1 MIGSTGG
8 DKKEDEKEPEA
19 DGEGRGVSTRSQR
32 EIVNETIRKL
42 HQKREEI
49 LARQGMTVENDT
61 LTDGWG
67 LTDQVEDS
75 DEGEDDS
82 DEDEDE
88 EPLILQLLESMFAR
102 KKTVQESMEMQQE
115 IDIERIRQEFRTL
128 RMAERVKQADQ
139 KRSRQFQK
147 RMQKCE
153 RLNRLIQADNE
164 ENTGSIFEKPDPHTR
179 DNPFF
184 LSLKAQ
190 QIER

>member
-8 DKKEDEKEPEA
+8 DKKEDEKEPEVDA
-19 DGEGRGVSTRSQR
+19 EGRVVTTRSQR

-75 DEGEDDS
+75 DEGEEDS
-82 DEDEDE
+82 DDDDDE

-102 KKTVQESMEMQQE
+102 KKTVQESMEMQKE
-115 IDIERIRQEFRTL
+115 INLERIRQEFRTL

-139 KRSRQFQK
+139 KRSRKFHR
-147 RMQKCE
+147 RMLRCE
-153 RLNRLIQADNE
+153 RLNKLIQADNE
-164 ENTGSIFEKPDPHTR
+164 EFTGSAFERPDPHTR
-179 DNPFF
+179 DNPFY
-184 LSLKAQ
+184 LSLKVQ
-190 QIER
+190 QYER